1 MNLPLTIR
9 HLNVAVILFL
19 LAASLATFSS
29 QVRGADI
36 AGYME
41 YKKKLE
47 AQERA
52 LEGIQKV
59 EHLANQGDSQ
69 AQYELAMAYRYG
81 WGIAQNNR
89 DAALWF
95 REAVDFG
102 HARAQF
108 ELGLMYEFGE
118 GVPTNLKRA
127 HALYQKAAK
136 QDVREARVSLA
147 LIRGKMLKVEE
158 YIRNHHKPNY
168 NTQEQQ

>member
-1 MNLPLTIR
+1 MKGISINCLTPAAMLVLLGVALSLP
-9 HLNVAVILFL
+9 
-19 LAASLATFSS
+19 SK
-29 QVRGADI
+29 QVVGADI

-52 LEGIQKV
+52 LEGLQKV
-59 EHLANQGDSQ
+59 EDLAKKGDVES
-69 AQYELAMAYRYG
+69 QYELAMAYRYG
-81 WGIAQNNR
+81 WGIGQNNR

-95 REAVDFG
+95 REAVDSG
-102 HARAQF
+102 HGRAQF

-118 GVPTNLKRA
+118 GVPKNLKRA
-127 HALYQKAAK
+127 HALYQQAAK
-136 QDVREARVSLA
+136 QDIREARVSLA

-168 NTQEQQ
+168 NTQQ

>member
-1 MNLPLTIR
+1 MKDISINDLTS
-9 HLNVAVILFL
+9 VAIWVLIVAA
-19 LAASLATFSS
+19 LASFAKPVVA
-29 QVRGADI
+29 ADI

-59 EHLANQGDSQ
+59 EHLAKQGDAQ

-81 WGIAQNNR
+81 WGISQNNR

-95 REAVDFG
+95 REAVDIG
-102 HARAQF
+102 HPRAQF

-118 GVPTNLKRA
+118 GVPINLKRA

-136 QDVREARVSLA
+136 QDIREARVSLA

-168 NTQEQQ
+168 NTQN

>member
-1 MNLPLTIR
+1 MWPM
-9 HLNVAVILFL
+9 VLFL
-19 LAASLATFSS
+19 LAASLATFGPS
-29 QVRGADI
+29 QGVTLRVRSTKRSLKP
-36 AGYME
+36 
-41 YKKKLE
+41 KKG
-47 AQERA
+47 RSRDP
-52 LEGIQKV
+52 KV
-59 EHLANQGDSQ
+59 EHLANQGDSE

-95 REAVDFG
+95 REAADFG

>member
-1 MNLPLTIR
+1 MR
-9 HLNVAVILFL
+9 GILINY
-19 LAASLATFSS
+19 LAPAAMLVSLVVVLSFSS
-29 QVRGADI
+29 KQVAGADI

-52 LEGIQKV
+52 LEGLQKV
-59 EHLANQGDSQ
+59 EDLAKKGDAQ

-81 WGIAQNNR
+81 WGIGQNNR

-127 HALYQKAAK
+127 HALYQQAAK
-136 QDVREARVSLA
+136 QDIREARVSLA

-168 NTQEQQ
+168 NTQE